1 MDFQQGKIMKL
12 TIRSVATIKP
22 LPGRDRYE
30 WDDELAGFG
39 VRIKPSGV
47 GSYIIQYRNKHG
59 ISRRL
64 TIGKTSVLAPE
75 EARTKARKEL
85 GKVADGHDPAGD
97 KTAHRKAMR
106 VSELCDL
113 YLEHV
118 THQPGPRGKVKKETT
133 READKSR
140 IERHIKP
147 LIGTKPVA
155 ALTLQEV
162 EKLQLDIAA
171 GKTAKDRP
179 EEGRGGVVT
188 GGRAAAARTI
198 GLLGTILEFAR
209 RQGVIKDNPA
219 RGVKKFPDQKR
230 KRFLTKAELKAV
242 GEAIQNAVGEN
253 KTGMAAIRA
262 LLLTGCRRNEI
273 LGLPW
278 DWLDAKARCIRFAD
292 TKSGAQVRP
301 IGAAAADFLAGQP
314 RRKLTGGNNDK
325 DNPWVFPADQGD
337 GHFIGLPRVLRRV
350 CAAAK
355 LKDVTIHTLRHTF
368 ASAAAELGFT
378 ELVIAGLLGHT
389 VKGVTNRY
397 SHLPDTALLSAA
409 NVVALHISNALDG
422 IDDEPEEQKQ
432 EDVEQKGNV
441 VPMGG
446 RRRKGR

>member
-1 MDFQQGKIMKL
+1 MKL

-22 LPGRDRYE
+22 LAGRDRYE

-39 VRIKPSGV
+39 VRVKPSGV

-64 TIGKTSVLAPE
+64 TIGKISVLAPE

-97 KTAHRKAMR
+97 KTVHRKAMR

-113 YLEHV
+113 YLDHAA
-118 THQPGPRGKVKKETT
+118 HQPGPRGKVKKKTT

-140 IERHIKP
+140 IEKHIKP
-147 LIGTKPVA
+147 LIGNKPVA
-155 ALTLQEV
+155 TLTLQDI

-188 GGRAAAARTI
+188 GGRSAAARTI
-198 GLLGTILEFAR
+198 GLFGTVLEFAR

-230 KRFLTKAELKAV
+230 KRFLNKDELKAL
-242 GEAIQNAVGEN
+242 GQAMRDAFGEN
-253 KTGMAAIRA
+253 RTGLAAVRA
-262 LLLTGCRRNEI
+262 LLVTGCRRNEI

-278 DWLDAKARCIRFAD
+278 EWLDAKARCIRFAD

-301 IGAAAADFLAGQP
+301 IGAAAADFLVGQP
-314 RRKLTGGNNDK
+314 RRKLTGKNKEK

-409 NVVALHISNALDG
+409 NVVALHVSNALDG
-422 IDDEPEEQKQ
+422 IEDEPEKKPEQP
-432 EDVEQKGNV
+432 ETENNV
-441 VPMGG
+441 LPMAA
-446 RRRKGR
+446 RRRR